1 MFVLLFSYQKQCD
14 FLVDNVIKKHIFL
27 FYEILQKTSKMESD
41 LEDSKQN
48 SQKTK
53 QNKIPFQLKKVKNE
67 YLIFN
72 TGNI

>member
-14 FLVDNVIKKHIFL
+14 FLADNVIKKHIFL

-48 SQKTK
+48 SQKNKTK
-53 QNKIPFQLKKVKNE
+53 QNTFSIKEGKK
-67 YLIFN
+67 
-72 TGNI
+72 